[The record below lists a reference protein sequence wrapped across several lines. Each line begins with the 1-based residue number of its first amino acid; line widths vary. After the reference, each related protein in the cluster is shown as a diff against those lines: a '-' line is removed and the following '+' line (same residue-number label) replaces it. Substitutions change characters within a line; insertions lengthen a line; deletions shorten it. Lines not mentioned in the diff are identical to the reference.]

1 VLLGALSAGEERS
14 TTTTR
19 NEGWGH
25 AWGAGRRA
33 VELGDVLPHFG
44 VHVPSPD
51 PAAQPW
57 ASPAAAIGTG
67 EITDGKN
74 YCPLC
79 FHCPIGISL

>member
-1 VLLGALSAGEERS
+1 M
-14 TTTTR
+14 
-19 NEGWGH
+19 
-25 AWGAGRRA
+25 
-33 VELGDVLPHFG
+33 ELGDVHPHFG